1 MGNDDVQVDELEQQ
15 KDVPGLIEAL
25 QHPDEGVR
33 ISAAHALGRVG
44 DERALP
50 ALTNALS
57 DPAATDP
64 ADLFSDSPAWQETG
78 SKELIYYVRTAAWD
92 AHRMIRSRTRTPVDT
107 TPVEPVPGKDPFA
120 VGDIVMQYRRSAGYG
135 PGQSGPERGMEDT
148 KWKVKAIT
156 RNEVT
161 LELVAGVYER
171 PKDKQRW
178 HLPGHVIRVGGSDD
192 FRDRFPNTNGK
203 KLAFATYRKVE

>member
-1 MGNDDVQVDELEQQ
+1 MGNDDVQVAELEQQ
-15 KDVPGLIEAL
+15 QDVPGLIEAL
-25 QHPDEGVR
+25 QHSDEVVR
-33 ISAAHALGRVG
+33 LRAAHALGRVG

-64 ADLFSDSPAWQETG
+64 ADLFSDSPAWQEMG
-78 SKELIYYVRTAAWD
+78 STELIYYVRTAAWD
-92 AHRMIRSRTRTPVDT
+92 AHKMIRSRTRTPLDP
-107 TPVEPVPGKDPFA
+107 TPVEPAPGKDPFE
-120 VGDIVMQYRRSAGYG
+120 VGDIVVQYLSRYAL
-135 PGQSGPERGMEDT
+135 SGPEPGMEDT

-161 LELVAGVYER
+161 LELVEGVCER

-178 HLPGHVIRVGGSDD
+178 HLPGYLLRVGRAED
-192 FRDRFPNTNGK
+192 FRARYPNTNAK
-203 KLAFATYRKVE
+203 SVAFATYRKVEQ